1 MELDMYIDK
10 RPIDEIINASKIYP
24 QYEFIVNDILRD
36 RDYGWTLDYYKGDN
50 TTSYDV
56 IIGRT
61 KMEIN
66 DYNKYIVENKLSIDK
81 ARDLIDKN
89 KKLKKNE
96 IDDLNKK
103 IENAIDSINDF
114 NNLIK
119 KNESLLEEYKWLQ
132 FVELH
137 KERHLRM
144 IRNKFKMNRN
154 LEYLRKGVSWI
165 CSYTDKLRGI
175 PVDESYVLKEDNS
188 AW

>member
-1 MELDMYIDK
+1 MIE
-10 RPIDEIINASKIYP
+10 
-24 QYEFIVNDILRD
+24 
-36 RDYGWTLDYYKGDN
+36 
-50 TTSYDV
+50 
-56 IIGRT
+56 
-61 KMEIN
+61 
-66 DYNKYIVENKLSIDK
+66 
-81 ARDLIDKN
+81 KN

-103 IENAIDSINDF
+103 IENAIDNINEY
-114 NNLIK
+114 NIIIK